1 MLNPLSAMT
10 PGHDFFPIVVMKA
23 CTAFCGKF
31 RGIDLA
37 PKTPEARFKFG
48 NRHIRGM
55 KINVEQRAKLPRF
68 FAQESFISLE
78 AFIERCPRKGRL
90 DSDLHFVESALL
102 NELPDVFE

>member
-1 MLNPLSAMT
+1 M
-10 PGHDFFPIVVMKA
+10 FFPIVIMKA
-23 CTAFCGKF
+23 RAAFRGKF

-78 AFIERCPRKGRL
+78 PFVEGCPRKSRL
-90 DSDLHFVESALL
+90 DGDLHFVESALL
-102 NELPDVFE
+102 NKLPDVFE